1 MRFRAGITILRTNT
15 TIKELSVT
23 RSNPRRTALDILLRV
38 ERDRAFAE
46 QLLDRELS
54 LGTLTG
60 PDRGLLTELV
70 YGVLRRQG
78 TLDFLVDAF
87 AASRSGKLE
96 RAILV
101 ILRLGLYQ
109 LFFLDRIPASA
120 AVNESVNLAK
130 AVAPRAAGFVNA
142 VLRRADRE
150 RDSLPWPDRGA
161 DPAAYIAVRHSH
173 PRWLVEQWIEQL
185 GIPEAE
191 ELAVAMAEQA
201 PLTIRV
207 NTLKTTREAFMEELA
222 AAGITVEPTV
232 WAPHG
237 VRILSRTAVTTLP
250 GFAEGL
256 FAVQDESSQLAVFFL
271 DPQPGERILDVCAA
285 PGGKATYLAQ
295 LMENR
300 GEVLACDISAKKLRL
315 VAEAAARLGI
325 GIIHTMAGDATKPG
339 VGAGEPPF
347 DRILLDAP
355 CSGFGVIRRNPEG
368 KWWKTPDDLARLAAT
383 QRNILAAVAPRLRS
397 GGVLLYS
404 TCSTMVAEDEDVV
417 DDFLSRHEDFVLE
430 DLNVIFPDFSGQ
442 FTGRGHFRSWPHRHG
457 MDGFFAA
464 RIRKL

>member
-1 MRFRAGITILRTNT
+1 MTRA
-15 TIKELSVT
+15 
-23 RSNPRRTALDILLRV
+23 NPRRTALDILLRV
-38 ERDRAFAE
+38 ERDHAFAE

-54 LGTLTG
+54 QGTLAG

-78 TLDFLVDAF
+78 SLDFLVDAF

-96 RAILV
+96 RAVLV

-130 AVAPRAAGFVNA
+130 ALAPRAAGFVNA

-150 RDSLPWPDRGA
+150 REALPWPDRER
-161 DPAAYIAVRHSH
+161 DPAAYIAARHSH
-173 PRWLVEQWIEQL
+173 PRWLVERWIEQL
-185 GIPEAE
+185 DVAGAE
-191 ELAVAMAEQA
+191 ELAAAMAEPA

-207 NTLKTTREAFMEELA
+207 NSLKTTREAFREELA
-222 AAGITVEPTV
+222 ASGVAAEPTT

-237 VRILSRTAVTTLP
+237 LRILSRVVVPALP
-250 GFAEGL
+250 GFAEGR
-256 FAVQDESSQLAVFFL
+256 FTVQDESSQLAAFFL
-271 DPQPGERILDVCAA
+271 APRPGERVLDACAA

-300 GEVLACDISAKKLRL
+300 GEVSACDISAKKLRL
-315 VAEAAARLGI
+315 VTEAATRLGI
-325 GIIHTMAGDATKPG
+325 GIIRTVAGDAAKPG
-339 VGAGEPPF
+339 GVPDGPPF

-355 CSGFGVIRRNPEG
+355 CSGLGVIRRNPEG
-368 KWWKTPDDLARLAAT
+368 KWWKTPEDVARLVET
-383 QRNILAAVAPRLRS
+383 QRAILGALAPRLRS

-404 TCSTMVAEDEDVV
+404 TCSTMVAENENVV

-430 DLNVIFPDFSGQ
+430 NLNAISPGFAGL
-442 FTGRGHFRSWPHRHG
+442 FTPRGLFRSWPHRHG

-464 RIRKL
+464 RLRKL

>member
-1 MRFRAGITILRTNT
+1 MNKA
-15 TIKELSVT
+15 
-23 RSNPRRTALDILLRV
+23 NPRRTALDILLRV

-54 LGTLTG
+54 LGTIAG

-78 TLDFLVDAF
+78 TLDFLVDSF
-87 AASRSGKLE
+87 AASRGNRLE
-96 RAILV
+96 RAVLV

-109 LFFLDRIPASA
+109 LLFLDRIPASA

-161 DPAAYIAVRHSH
+161 DPTAYIAVRHSH
-173 PRWLVEQWIEQL
+173 PRWLVERWVEHL
-185 GIPEAE
+185 GVPEAE
-191 ELAVAMAEQA
+191 ELAAAMAERA

-207 NTLKTTREAFMEELA
+207 NTLKITREAFMEELA
-222 AAGITVEPTV
+222 STGVTAEPTM

-237 VRILSRTAVTTLP
+237 VRIVSRTAVTAIP
-250 GFAEGL
+250 GFTEGL
-256 FAVQDESSQLAVFFL
+256 FAVQDESSQLAVLFL
-271 DPQPGERILDVCAA
+271 SPQPGERILDVCAA

-300 GEVLACDISAKKLRL
+300 GEVLACDISTKKLRL
-315 VAEAAARLGI
+315 VAEAADRLGI
-325 GIIHTMAGDATKPG
+325 GIIRTMADDATKL
-339 VGAGEPPF
+339 GAGADGPLF

-355 CSGFGVIRRNPEG
+355 CSGLGVIRRNPEG
-368 KWWKTPDDLARLAAT
+368 KWWKTPDDVARLAAT
-383 QRNILAAVAPRLRS
+383 QRNILDAVAPRLRS

-404 TCSTMVAEDEDVV
+404 TCSTMVEENENVV
-417 DDFLSRHEDFVLE
+417 DDFLSRHGDFVLE
-430 DLNVIFPDFSGQ
+430 DLNAFSPDFSGC

-464 RIRKL
+464 RLRKL

>member
-1 MRFRAGITILRTNT
+1 MTRT
-15 TIKELSVT
+15 
-23 RSNPRRTALDILLRV
+23 NPRRTALDILLRV
-38 ERDRAFAE
+38 ERDHAFAE

-54 LGTLTG
+54 QGTLAG

-70 YGVLRRQG
+70 YGALRRQG

-96 RAILV
+96 RAVLV

-109 LFFLDRIPASA
+109 LFFLDRIPVSA

-150 RDSLPWPDRGA
+150 RDSLPWPDRER
-161 DPAAYIAVRHSH
+161 DPAAYIAARHSH
-173 PRWLVEQWIEQL
+173 PRWLVEQWIGQL
-185 GIPEAE
+185 GVPEAE

-207 NTLKTTREAFMEELA
+207 NTLKTTREAFLAELS
-222 AAGITVEPTV
+222 AAGITAEPTV

-237 VRILSRTAVTTLP
+237 ARIASRSSVTALP

-256 FAVQDESSQLAVFFL
+256 FTVQDESSQLAAFFL
-271 DPQPGERILDVCAA
+271 DPQPGERVLDVCAA

-315 VAEAAARLGI
+315 VAEAASRLGI
-325 GIIHTMAGDATKPG
+325 GIIRTVAGDATKPG
-339 VGAGEPPF
+339 VGADAPPF
-347 DRILLDAP
+347 DRVLLDAP

-368 KWWKTPDDLARLAAT
+368 KWWKTPEDVAHLAAT
-383 QRNILAAVAPRLRS
+383 QRNILDAIAPKLRS
-397 GGVLLYS
+397 GGTLLYS
-404 TCSTMVAEDEDVV
+404 TCSTMAAENEEIV
-417 DDFLSRHEDFVLE
+417 DDFLFRRGDFVLE
-430 DLNVIFPDFSGQ
+430 DLNVVFPDLSGL

-464 RIRKL
+464 RLKKL

>member
-1 MRFRAGITILRTNT
+1 MTRA
-15 TIKELSVT
+15 
-23 RSNPRRTALDILLRV
+23 NPRRKALDILLRV

-46 QLLDRELS
+46 QLLDQELS
-54 LGTLTG
+54 RGTLAG

-87 AASRSGKLE
+87 AASRSGRLE
-96 RAILV
+96 RRVLV

-130 AVAPRAAGFVNA
+130 GVAPRAAGFVNA

-150 RDSLPWPDRGA
+150 RGALPWPELER
-161 DPAAYIAVRHSH
+161 DPAEHIAVRHSH
-173 PRWLVEQWIEQL
+173 PRWLVERWIEQL
-185 GIPEAE
+185 GVPEAE
-191 ELAVAMAEQA
+191 ELAAAMAEQA

-207 NTLKTTREAFMEELA
+207 NTLKATREGFLAELA
-222 AAGITVEPTV
+222 AAGVAAEPTA
-232 WAPHG
+232 WGPHG
-237 VRILSRTAVTTLP
+237 IRIASRTAINSLP

-256 FAVQDESSQLAVFFL
+256 FAVQDESSQLAAFFL
-271 DPQPGERILDVCAA
+271 GPQPGERVLDVCAA

-300 GEVLACDISAKKLRL
+300 GEVLASDISAKKLRL
-315 VAEAAARLGI
+315 VTDAAARLGI
-325 GIIHTMAGDATKPG
+325 GIIRTVSGDATKSG
-339 VGAGEPPF
+339 LGADGPPF

-355 CSGFGVIRRNPEG
+355 CSGLGVIRRNPEG
-368 KWWKTPDDLARLAAT
+368 KWWKTPEDVARLAAT
-383 QRNILAAVAPRLRS
+383 QRNILDAVAPRLRS
-397 GGVLLYS
+397 GGILLYS
-404 TCSTMVAEDEDVV
+404 TCSTMEAENEAII
-417 DDFLSRHEDFVLE
+417 DDFLSRHRDFVLE
-430 DLNVIFPDFSGQ
+430 DLNALFPAFSGL
-442 FTGRGHFRSWPHRHG
+442 FTGWGYFRSWPHRHG

-464 RIRKL
+464 RLKKSA